1 MIAAI
6 AIPPACHFLRSDP
19 GSMRDSLL
27 DALVSPASIALVGAS
42 NTEGKLTARP
52 MRFLRRHG
60 YAGRIYPVNPG
71 RETVLGEKAWP
82 TVSAIPEKIDFA
94 YILVD
99 ADPAIAALQDC
110 AAAGVKVVAIL
121 ADGFAEAGAEGERR
135 QAEVCR
141 IARDAGILLIG
152 PNSMGVVHTP
162 SGFAATT
169 NAAFGAEEIG
179 RGRLAV
185 ISQSGSVIGTLLSRG
200 AARGIDFSTFVSVGN
215 EAASGIGE
223 IGEIL
228 VDHPEID
235 GFLLFMETIRNRQAL
250 GQFAAKAHAAGKP
263 VVAYMIGKSEEGQA
277 LSVSHTGA
285 LTGSS
290 EAADALLR
298 SFGIRKADQLETL
311 LEAPG
316 ALFKARLKPGRPK
329 SATVIATTGGGG
341 AMVVDQLSARGVTI
355 SGASAATRAHFAE
368 RKIPCGHG
376 KLVDVTLAGARYEV
390 MKEAVSTLIRDPETG
405 VLIVAIGSSA
415 QFDPELAVKPIAD
428 AVAEAPADAAPVLAF
443 PLPHAPDSMRLL
455 EAGGVPTFRTVE
467 SCAETVAML
476 MADIVPA
483 AAPAAALPDAARRQI
498 DALPSGIAD
507 EVVASSVFRALGL
520 TGPGQIVLDPDADI
534 PDALPVG
541 FPVVAKLVSPD
552 LPHKTEAGAIR
563 VGIRNRAELATA
575 ITEMRASAERYHS
588 GFALRGIL
596 VQELCEG
603 LGEALI
609 GLSRDPVA
617 GPVVTVAMGGVM
629 TEIYKDSA
637 VRPAPVGIS
646 AARSM
651 IRQVKGFALLRGYRG
666 KPEGDLDAL
675 ADAVAA
681 FSLLAHDERIEEAE
695 ANPVLVR
702 PAGAGIVMLDALIR
716 IRAGSA

>member
-1 MIAAI
+1 
-6 AIPPACHFLRSDP
+6 
-19 GSMRDSLL
+19 MRDTLL
-27 DALVSPASIALVGAS
+27 GALVSPASIALVGAS
-42 NTEGKLTARP
+42 NSEGKLTARP

-60 YAGRIYPVNPG
+60 YAGRIYPVNPA

-82 TVSAIPEKIDFA
+82 SVSAIPEKIDFA

-99 ADPAIAALQDC
+99 ADPAIEALKDC
-110 AAAGVKVVAIL
+110 AAAGVKVAAIL
-121 ADGFAEAGAEGERR
+121 ADGFAEAGEEGERR
-135 QAEVCR
+135 QAEVQR
-141 IARDAGILLIG
+141 IASEAGMLLIG

-162 SGFAATT
+162 AGFAATT

-235 GFLLFMETIRNRQAL
+235 GFLLFMETIRDREAL
-250 GQFAAKAHAAGKP
+250 GRFAAKAHTAGKP

-285 LTGSS
+285 LTGST

-298 SFGIRKADQLETL
+298 SIGIRKADQLETL

-355 SGASAATRAHFAE
+355 AGASAATRAHFAKH
-368 RKIPCGHG
+368 KIPCGHG

-390 MKEAVSTLIRDPETG
+390 MKEAVSTLINDPETG

-443 PLPHAPDSMRLL
+443 PLPHAPNSMRLL

-467 SCAETVAML
+467 SCAETIAML
-476 MADIVPA
+476 MTD
-483 AAPAAALPDAARRQI
+483 AAPANRPTSALPAQATRLIEDLA
-498 DALPSGIAD
+498 PGTAD
-507 EVVASSVFRALGL
+507 EVASGAVFDALGL
-520 TGPGQIVLDPDADI
+520 KGPAQIVLDPEMPV
-534 PDALPVG
+534 PDTLPLAY
-541 FPVVAKLVSPD
+541 PLVAKLVSPD
-552 LPHKTEAGAIR
+552 LPHKTDAGAIR
-563 VGIRNRAELATA
+563 VGIADRAALVTA
-575 ITEMRASAERYHS
+575 IAEMRASAEDYHPD
-588 GFALRGIL
+588 FKLTGIL
-596 VQELCEG
+596 LQELAQG

-629 TEIYKDSA
+629 TEIYRDSA
-637 VRPAPVGIS
+637 VRPAPVTLES
-646 AARSM
+646 AREM
-651 IRQVKGFALLRGYRG
+651 IREVKGFELLRGFRG
-666 KPEGDLDAL
+666 RPKGDLEAL
-675 ADAVAA
+675 AEAVAA
-681 FSLLAHDERIEEAE
+681 LSLLANDQRIEEAE
-695 ANPVLVR
+695 ANPMLIREERSGVVR
-702 PAGAGIVMLDALIR
+702 LDALIR
-716 IRAGSA
+716 NSVAL

>member
-1 MIAAI
+1 
-6 AIPPACHFLRSDP
+6 
-19 GSMRDSLL
+19 MRDSMLS
-27 DALVSPASIALVGAS
+27 ALVSPASIALIGAS
-42 NTEGKLTARP
+42 NSEGKLTARP

-60 YAGRIYPVNPG
+60 YAGRIYPVNPA

-82 TVSAIPEKIDFA
+82 SVSAIPDKVDFA

-99 ADPAIAALQDC
+99 ADPAIAALEDC

-121 ADGFAEAGAEGERR
+121 ADGFAEAGKEGERR
-135 QAEVCR
+135 QADVQR
-141 IARDAGILLIG
+141 IARDSGILLLG

-162 SGFAATT
+162 AGFAATT

-179 RGRLAV
+179 HGRLAV

-200 AARGIDFSTFVSVGN
+200 AARGINFSTFVSVGN

-235 GFLLFMETIRNRQAL
+235 GFLLFMETIRNRETL
-250 GQFAAKAHAAGKP
+250 GRFAAKAHTAGKP
-263 VVAYMIGKSEEGQA
+263 VVAYKIGKSEEGQA

-285 LTGSS
+285 LTGST

-316 ALFKARLKPGRPK
+316 ALFNARLKPGRPK

-415 QFDPELAVKPIAD
+415 QFDPELAVKPIID
-428 AVAEAPADAAPVLAF
+428 AAAEAPADAAPVLAF

-476 MADIVPA
+476 MTGATPSSPPA
-483 AAPAAALPDAARRQI
+483 GVLPEATCQQI
-498 DALPSGIAD
+498 DALAGGIAD
-507 EVVASSVFRALGL
+507 EVTAGAIFNSLGL
-520 TGPGQIVLDPDADI
+520 AGPGQIVLDPETDA
-534 PDALPVG
+534 PETLPFA

-563 VGIRNRAELATA
+563 VGVKNRDELVTA
-575 ITEMRASAERYHS
+575 IAEMKTSAEEYRP
-588 GFALRGIL
+588 GFRLNGVL
-596 VQELCEG
+596 VQELCTG

-617 GPVVTVAMGGVM
+617 GPVITIAMGGVM
-629 TEIYKDSA
+629 TEIYQDSA
-637 VRPAPVGIS
+637 VRPAPLSVE
-646 AARSM
+646 AAQEM
-651 IRQVKGFALLRGYRG
+651 IEEVKGFTLLRGFRG
-666 KPEGDLDAL
+666 KSEGDLEAL
-675 ADAVAA
+675 AKAVAA
-681 FSLLAHDERIEEAE
+681 FSLLAMNERIQEAE

-702 PAGAGIVMLDALIR
+702 KTGAGIVMLDALIR
-716 IRAGSA
+716 TSPA

>member
-1 MIAAI
+1 
-6 AIPPACHFLRSDP
+6 
-19 GSMRDSLL
+19 MRDTLL
-27 DALVSPASIALVGAS
+27 GALVSPASIALVGAS
-42 NTEGKLTARP
+42 NSEGKLTARP

-60 YAGRIYPVNPG
+60 YAGRIYPVNPA

-82 TVSAIPEKIDFA
+82 SVSAIPEKVDFA

-99 ADPAIAALQDC
+99 ADPAIEALKDC
-110 AAAGVKVVAIL
+110 AAAGVKVAAIL
-121 ADGFAEAGAEGERR
+121 ADGFAEAGEEGEQR
-135 QAEVCR
+135 QAEVQR
-141 IARDAGILLIG
+141 IAREAGMLLIG

-162 SGFAATT
+162 AGFAATT
-169 NAAFGAEEIG
+169 NAAFGAEKIG

-228 VDHPEID
+228 VDHPETD
-235 GFLLFMETIRNRQAL
+235 GFLLFMETIRDREAL
-250 GQFAAKAHAAGKP
+250 GRFAAKAHAAKKP

-285 LTGSS
+285 LTGST

-298 SFGIRKADQLETL
+298 SIGIRKADQLETL

-355 SGASAATRAHFAE
+355 AGASTATRAHFAE
-368 RKIPCGHG
+368 HKIPCGHG

-390 MKEAVSTLIRDPETG
+390 MKEAVSTLINDPETG

-467 SCAETVAML
+467 SCAETIAML
-476 MADIVPA
+476 MTD
-483 AAPAAALPDAARRQI
+483 AAPANRPTSALPAQATRLIGDLA
-498 DALPSGIAD
+498 PGTAD
-507 EVVASSVFRALGL
+507 EVASGAVFDALGL
-520 TGPGQIVLDPDADI
+520 KGPAQIVLDPEMPV
-534 PDALPVG
+534 PDTLPLTY
-541 FPVVAKLVSPD
+541 PLVAKLVSPD
-552 LPHKTEAGAIR
+552 LPHKTDAGAIR
-563 VGIRNRAELATA
+563 VGIADRAALVTA
-575 ITEMRASAERYHS
+575 IAEMRASAEDYHPN
-588 GFALRGIL
+588 FKLTGIL
-596 VQELCEG
+596 LQELAQG

-629 TEIYKDSA
+629 TEIYRDSA
-637 VRPAPVGIS
+637 VRPAPVTLES
-646 AARSM
+646 AREM
-651 IRQVKGFALLRGYRG
+651 IREVKGFELLRGFRG
-666 KPEGDLDAL
+666 RPKGDLEAL
-675 ADAVAA
+675 AEAVTAL
-681 FSLLAHDERIEEAE
+681 SLLADDQRIEEAE
-695 ANPVLVR
+695 ANPMLIREESSGVVR
-702 PAGAGIVMLDALIR
+702 LDALIR
-716 IRAGSA
+716 NSVPL